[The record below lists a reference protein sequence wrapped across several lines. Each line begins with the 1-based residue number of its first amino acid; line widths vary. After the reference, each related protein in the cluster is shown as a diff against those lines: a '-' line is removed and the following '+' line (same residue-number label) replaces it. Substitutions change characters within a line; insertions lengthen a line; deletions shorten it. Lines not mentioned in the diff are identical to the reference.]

1 MKELKHI
8 CFFISSLKN
17 KGGTERITISLANEL
32 SKIFKVSI
40 ISLRKED
47 SCSYHVS
54 KDIEITSFLDTKKNP
69 IFQFLFVLRKLRLYI
84 KQERVDYIINVDVI
98 LALYSL
104 PLKIFYSNL
113 FIISWEHFNHTIN
126 LGLKSRDLARDLSAR
141 YADLIVTLTKQ
152 DKNFY
157 LEKYGNINVEV
168 IPNFITSIPLER
180 ADVKSKVVLA
190 VGRFT
195 YQKGFDRLID
205 IWYLLKQNEC
215 GSDWKLRIIGDGV
228 DKDSIKKR
236 ILDLS
241 LQNSVEVLDA
251 TNDIE
256 RYYKTSSIYV
266 MTSRFEGLPMVLLE
280 AKSYG
285 LPIISFD
292 CITGPQ
298 EIVKNNEDGY
308 LIPNGNNDLMVRGL
322 QNLIQN
328 EKLRADL
335 SNNAYI
341 NSSEFHLIQIL
352 PLWYRLFK

>member
-8 CFFISSLKN
+8 CFFISSLKS

-32 SKIFKVSI
+32 SKKFKVSI
-40 ISLRKED
+40 ISLSKGD
-47 SCSYHVS
+47 SCSYHIS
-54 KDIEITSFLDTKKNP
+54 KDIEITALLDTKMSP
-69 IFQFLFVLRKLRLYI
+69 IFQFIFVLKKLRQYI
-84 KQERVDYIINVDVI
+84 KHERVDYFINVDVI

-104 PLKIFYSNL
+104 PLKIFCPNL

-126 LGLKSRDLARDLSAR
+126 LGLKSRDFARNLSSK
-141 YADLIVTLTKQ
+141 YANLIITLTKQ

-157 LEKYGNINVEV
+157 LEKYRNINVEV
-168 IPNFITSIPLER
+168 IPNFITNIPLER
-180 ADVKSKVVLA
+180 ADIKSKVVLA

-205 IWYLLKQNEC
+205 IWDLLKQNEC

-236 ILDLS
+236 IIDLS

-256 RYYKTSSIYV
+256 RYYKSSSIYI

-308 LIPNGNNDLMVRGL
+308 LIPNGNNELMVRGL

-328 EKLRADL
+328 EKLRAHL
-335 SNNAYI
+335 SNNAYT
-341 NSSEFHLIQIL
+341 NSSEFHLKQIL
-352 PLWYRLFK
+352 PLWEDLFK